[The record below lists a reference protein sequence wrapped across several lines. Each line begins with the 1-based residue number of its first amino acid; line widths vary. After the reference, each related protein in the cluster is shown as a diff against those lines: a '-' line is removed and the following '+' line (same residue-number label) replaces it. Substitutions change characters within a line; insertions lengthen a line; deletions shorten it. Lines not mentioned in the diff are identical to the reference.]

1 MEFWSRRE
9 TCENRGHSPSQQ
21 SRGGTMANPK
31 TAKMKIRR
39 NTSLDGSVGQIGFW
53 CENETWRQKLKLLD
67 AKPQDLSNFVQL
79 SSRIK
84 WGRIQPHVVIPAIN
98 RKEERLATYEHFE
111 VLPCIAHVH
120 MTWQRCRFKSIN
132 TSSQT
137 PILQL
142 GRNFG
147 RVLGKSFGS
156 NGPKKYIQKSTPKKL
171 DDLRC

>member
-1 MEFWSRRE
+1 MRKQG
-9 TCENRGHSPSQQ
+9 GHSPSQQ

-67 AKPQDLSNFVQL
+67 AKPQDLSNFEIQL

-111 VLPCIAHVH
+111 LCCLVLH
-120 MTWQRCRFKSIN
+120 MCTWHESRDVASKVSTRHLKLQFSSWVG
-132 TSSQT
+132 TS
-137 PILQL
+137 
-142 GRNFG
+142 GEF
-147 RVLGKSFGS
+147 LGKSFGS
-156 NGPKKYIQKSTPKKL
+156 
-171 DDLRC
+171 